1 MDEVL
6 NIILK
11 NTYSLTQYKHRLQVL
26 KTRLL
31 QEFFGGNGE
40 NPAVTTHD
48 NNWLISLPEDFY
60 KQFNKDNVYD
70 IFSGLEKLVSKL
82 QILTM
87 YLTFEPD
94 EITLSQLGQA
104 ARTSFGFPALLLDI
118 KLNPN
123 LIAGA
128 ALSWKGRL
136 RDYSLKSRLEEKR
149 IEITQG
155 FRRFLR

>member
-1 MDEVL
+1 MEEILVV
-6 NIILK
+6 ILK
-11 NTYSLTQYKHRLQVL
+11 DTYSLTQYKHRLMTL
-26 KTRLL
+26 KAHLL
-31 QEFFGGNGE
+31 QTFFGGGQN
-40 NPAVTTHD
+40 TSTQD
-48 NNWLISLPEDFY
+48 SNWIKSFPPNFY

-70 IFSGLEKLVSKL
+70 IFSGLESRISRL

-104 ARTSFGFPALLLDI
+104 ARTTFGFPALMLDI

-123 LIAGA
+123 LIAGT

-136 RDYSLKSRLEEKR
+136 RDYSLKAKLEEKR
-149 IEITQG
+149 VEIAQG